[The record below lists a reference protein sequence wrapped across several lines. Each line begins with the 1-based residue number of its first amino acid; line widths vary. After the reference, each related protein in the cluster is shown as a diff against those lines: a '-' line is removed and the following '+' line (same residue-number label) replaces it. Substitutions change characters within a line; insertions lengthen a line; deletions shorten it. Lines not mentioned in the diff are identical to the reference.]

1 MEAFGAGRGR
11 LRWKGGL
18 KLETGP
24 APHFREL
31 RLDWADGVA
40 WTLKLDQGV
49 GYWRCRPSADFPFD
63 RTPHEQ
69 IQPFNQVTK
78 RYRVT
83 SHGIHPTYIYVA
95 TA

>member
-1 MEAFGAGRGR
+1 MEAFGAARGR
-11 LRWKGGL
+11 LRWKGAL

-31 RLDWADGVA
+31 RLDWTDGVA

-63 RTPHEQ
+63 KKPPEQ
-69 IQPFNQVTK
+69 IQLFNRVTK
-78 RYRVT
+78 RCRVA
-83 SHGIHPTYIYVA
+83 SCGIHPTYIYVA
-95 TA
+95 KA